1 MLAVSLGTHMA
12 RLCFGSFEHPR
23 AGAFRRVFNARRRLR
38 EVPTVVPR
46 CSKKVPTRVP
56 SHLPATARYCTER
69 AQKSVA
75 TISDPFGACAIEAIE
90 TQWLRK
96 AEGTGPEPATPLR
109 GTTFP
114 EWRQFPTKRSI
125 AAPAFKKT
133 DRLCS
138 YRARFPQNV
147 GALGTEIVRQETP
160 GNLPLA
166 LRRPASMRGLM
177 TFLTTI
183 PGQGVNDCCC
193 LYHGLREIRQSPSSH
208 FYRRPLNLVTRSS
221 ASNNTSLQ

>member
-90 TQWLRK
+90 TQRLRK
-96 AEGTGPEPATPLR
+96 AEGAGPEPATPC
-109 GTTFP
+109 G
-114 EWRQFPTKRSI
+114 
-125 AAPAFKKT
+125 APHFQSG
-133 DRLCS
+133 DN
-138 YRARFPQNV
+138 FPQNV
-147 GALGTEIVRQETP
+147 QL
-160 GNLPLA
+160 
-166 LRRPASMRGLM
+166 LRRLSRKLIGHPPIERDSHKTLEFSARRLCVKKRLG
-177 TFLTTI
+177 I
-183 PGQGVNDCCC
+183 C
-193 LYHGLREIRQSPSSH
+193 RSPCGGRH
-208 FYRRPLNLVTRSS
+208 QCVV
-221 ASNNTSLQ
+221 